1 MRTENLAYPYR
12 RIRETIARAGRDHP
26 YMARHTPHKTLAR
39 LEGIPVKRIGEH
51 AVVLGA
57 SISGLLAA
65 RVLSEAFDRVTVI
78 ERDQLP
84 DGQRT
89 QRRGVPQ
96 GRHAHGLLSKGA
108 KIFEELFPG
117 ILDEFVAGGAPV
129 IDGPAELRMRL
140 GGHLLCMDG
149 EYADL
154 SRTYQP
160 SRPHLESQLRARI
173 GALAQIKLVDQCQV
187 TGLETTPD
195 NAAVTGVRVRYE
207 GGSEDVIPADLVV
220 DATGRSGRS
229 TKWLVEMGYEAPVE
243 ERIDVDIM
251 YTSRYLRPAPGSM
264 GREKVVIIG
273 HAPGSPMGAE
283 FLEEEDGRWVLTLI
297 GYRDHHPPTDPA
309 GWVEFARPL
318 VPEHVFAAI
327 RDAEPL
333 SEISAHRFP
342 ASVRRRYEKLTRFPR
357 RLLVVGDA
365 ISSFNPIYAQGM
377 TVASLQAMA
386 LRDSLSGDL
395 DQVAQRFFR
404 KAAKPIGVAWQMAT
418 GSDLALP
425 QIEGPRPLPVRL
437 INSYMDKVLAAAETD
452 MVVAERFLKV
462 QYLLEPPT
470 RLSTPGIM
478 WRVFAGNRRR
488 RFPAHTS

>member
-1 MRTENLAYPYR
+1 M
-12 RIRETIARAGRDHP
+12 
-26 YMARHTPHKTLAR
+26 
-39 LEGIPVKRIGEH
+39 KRIGEH

-65 RVLSEAFDRVTVI
+65 RVLSEAFDRVTVV

-84 DGQRT
+84 EGQRT

-117 ILDEFVAGGAPV
+117 ILDDFVAGGAPV
-129 IDGPAELRMRL
+129 IDGPAELRMSL

-160 SRPHLESQLRARI
+160 SRPHLESRLRARI
-173 GALAQIKLVDQCQV
+173 GDLAKIKLIDECQV
-187 TGLETTPD
+187 TGLETTSD
-195 NAAVTGVRVRYE
+195 NGAVTGVRVRYVSS
-207 GGSEDVIPADLVV
+207 GSEDVIPADLVV
-220 DATGRSGRS
+220 DATGRSGRT
-229 TKWLVEMGYEAPVE
+229 TKWLVEMGYEPPLE

-273 HAPGSPMGAE
+273 HAPGSPKGAE

-309 GWVEFARPL
+309 EWVEFARPL

-404 KAAKPIGVAWQMAT
+404 KAAKPIGVAWKMAT

-452 MVVAERFLKV
+452 MVVTEKFLKV

-470 RLSTPGIM
+470 TLCTPGIM
-478 WRVFAGNRRR
+478 WRVLAGNRRR